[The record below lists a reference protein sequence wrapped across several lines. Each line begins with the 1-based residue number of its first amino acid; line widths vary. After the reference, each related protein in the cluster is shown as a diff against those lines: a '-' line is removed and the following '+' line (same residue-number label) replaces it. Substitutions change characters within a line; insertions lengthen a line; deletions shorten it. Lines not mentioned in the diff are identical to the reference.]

1 MLCLDNLQNPFP
13 IAMVQTNYG
22 LKKSRSSNVM
32 KVQQPESQ
40 TSHFCDT
47 VQSYKC
53 FAYLPVINAA
63 SSYLIPDA
71 KHWQNIWRWLE
82 LRHWELPCLPFQSIA
97 RTRSYQYRRIAHISS
112 WNQRLENLCCPDL
125 VKKLNFCQAAKT
137 QTMWR
142 PADLSTLQ
150 ADLLQFVH

>member
-47 VQSYKC
+47 VQSFQC
-53 FAYLPVINAA
+53 FADLPVINAA

-71 KHWQNIWRWLE
+71 KHWQNI
-82 LRHWELPCLPFQSIA
+82 
-97 RTRSYQYRRIAHISS
+97 
-112 WNQRLENLCCPDL
+112 
-125 VKKLNFCQAAKT
+125 
-137 QTMWR
+137 
-142 PADLSTLQ
+142 
-150 ADLLQFVH
+150 